1 MSLIT
6 SEIYLR
12 ISKSN
17 IYEYEF
23 LSTNFGFIYYYTYDL
38 RIYYDSERPEVLV
51 SQSCPTLCD
60 SMPVTRQI
68 PLSMNSPGKNIGVGC
83 HSILL
88 GILWTQVPNPGLL
101 HCRQTLYQLIHQGS
115 PESSVQ
121 RLKVFVL
128 FQTFW
133 SQISLNLVLESSW
146 SSWYDLEEIA

>member
-6 SEIYLR
+6 SEIYLGM
-12 ISKSN
+12 SKSN

-23 LSTNFGFIYYYTYDL
+23 LSTNFGFTYYYTYDL
-38 RIYYDSERPEVLV
+38 RIYYDFERPEVLV
-51 SQSCPTLCD
+51 SQSCPTLLTPW
-60 SMPVTRQI
+60 PVACQV

-83 HSILL
+83 HSILQE
-88 GILWTQVPNPGLL
+88 ILWTQVSNPGLL

-121 RLKVFVL
+121 RLKVCVL
-128 FQTFW
+128 FGTFW
-133 SQISLNLVLESSW
+133 SQISLNLILESNW